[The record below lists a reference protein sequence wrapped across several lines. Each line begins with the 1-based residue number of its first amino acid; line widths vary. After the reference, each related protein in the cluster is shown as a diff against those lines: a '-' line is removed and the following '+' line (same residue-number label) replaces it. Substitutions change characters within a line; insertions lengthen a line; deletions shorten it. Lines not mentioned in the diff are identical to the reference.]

1 MEKEQARNILYN
13 EVVDIIFS
21 ALNLKHIE
29 KSNVNDQ
36 TRLVGDGLGLD
47 SIDILELVVNFE
59 KKYGIKLDDAESY
72 ATHFKNIGSV
82 VDFIST
88 QKAT

>member
-1 MEKEQARNILYN
+1 MEKEQARNVLYN

-29 KSNVNDQ
+29 KSSLHEQ
-36 TRLVGDGLGLD
+36 TSLVGDGLKLD
-47 SIDILELVVNFE
+47 SIDILELVVHLE
-59 KKYGIKLDDAESY
+59 KKYNIKLDDSESY
-72 ATHFKNIGSV
+72 ANHFKNIGSV

-88 QKAT
+88 KKVS